1 MNKEKIQKHN
11 MEVDYNKS
19 TSSWIVDIIVC
30 IICFPMIILVVYRR
44 GKYNKYLTEND
55 GF

>member
-1 MNKEKIQKHN
+1 MNVEKIHKHN
-11 MEVDYNKS
+11 REVDYNKS
-19 TSSWIVDIIVC
+19 ISSWVIDIIAC
-30 IICFPMIILVVYRR
+30 IIFFPMIIMVIYRR